1 MKRFLVLIMLISI
14 SAASNYVSNG
24 DFEQAL
30 TVGWT
35 QMMTGGGTTISRS
48 TTYHPDPDYEVYLY
62 KATGT
67 SGYAQL
73 WQVADIPTCN
83 MDLCFSA
90 KVYAW
95 DNYSG
100 AWAAA
105 GVMIAYLDNA
115 DNVLGETRICQW
127 SYDCPWIN
135 TPECHII
142 QVTDSLWHDYT
153 FNIQDELANLP
164 AVDPNE
170 VAKIKVT
177 LDAEVIHC

>member
-1 MKRFLVLIMLISI
+1 MKRLLVLIMLVSI
-14 SAASNYVSNG
+14 SVASNYVSNG

-48 TTYHPDPDYEVYLY
+48 TTYDPDPDYEVYLY

-73 WQVADIPTCN
+73 WQTTDIPTCN
-83 MDLCFSA
+83 LNLSFSA
-90 KVYAW
+90 KLYAW

-105 GVMIAYLDNA
+105 AVMIAYLDNSN
-115 DNVLGETRICQW
+115 NVLGETRICRW
-127 SYDCPWIN
+127 SYDCPW
-135 TPECHII
+135 TSAPDCHII
-142 QVTDSLWHDYT
+142 QVTDSLWHDYN
-153 FNIQDELANLP
+153 FNILDELANLP
-164 AVDPNE
+164 AVDQNE
-170 VAKIKVT
+170 VAKIKIT